1 MHLVCSSTR
10 RSDRPRRGFT
20 LIELLL
26 TLAILAGVAGMV
38 VPVFT
43 LLLSDRTLARSGDQ
57 LRVEMMQA
65 RLLAMRTGRT
75 QMLQMQ
81 TGTSECRLQAWYDM
95 SDMTEAT
102 DQTGSTSAL
111 LTGGNASAGSFQTTA
126 TQEPAKTIELP
137 EGVVI
142 SSSQVQSTQR
152 SYLIDSQYSSQ
163 GGAQAWGQPIL
174 FYPDG
179 TTSTAAVTMQL
190 SDAGKIIVLLRGLTG
205 EVTVSE
211 VLANEGETNP

>member
-1 MHLVCSSTR
+1 MHLVCASTNR
-10 RSDRPRRGFT
+10 FDRPRRGFT

-43 LLLSDRTLARSGDQ
+43 LLLTDRTLARSGDQ

-81 TGTSECRLQAWYDM
+81 TGTAEIRLQAWYDM
-95 SDMTEAT
+95 NDMTEAT

-111 LTGGNASAGSFQTTA
+111 LTGGNASAGSFQTAA
-126 TQEPAKTIELP
+126 TQEPAKAIELP
-137 EGVVI
+137 DGVVI
-142 SSSQVQSTQR
+142 SSSQVQST
-152 SYLIDSQYSSQ
+152 S
-163 GGAQAWGQPIL
+163 
-174 FYPDG
+174 
-179 TTSTAAVTMQL
+179 AAT
-190 SDAGKIIVLLRGLTG
+190 
-205 EVTVSE
+205 
-211 VLANEGETNP
+211 

>member
-1 MHLVCSSTR
+1 MSLTLRRFRDCSHR
-10 RSDRPRRGFT
+10 RAFT
-20 LIELLL
+20 LLELLL
-26 TLAILAGVAGMV
+26 VLGILAGVTSLV
-38 VPVFT
+38 VSG
-43 LLLSDRTLARSGDQ
+43 LLMLLTDRTLARSGDQ

-95 SDMTEAT
+95 NDMTEAT

-111 LTGGNASAGSFQTTA
+111 LTGGNASAASFQTQA
-126 TQEPAKTIELP
+126 SQEPAKTIALP
-137 EGVVI
+137 DGVVI
-142 SSSQVQSTQR
+142 SNSQVQSTQR
-152 SYLIDSQYSSQ
+152 SYLIDTQYSSQ
-163 GGAQAWGQPIL
+163 GGGQAWGQPIL
-174 FYPDG
+174 FFPDG

-190 SDAGKIIVLLRGLTG
+190 PEAGQIVVLLRGLTG

-211 VLANEGETNP
+211 VLASEGESSP